1 MINFCRLFFQP
12 CLNRMLSPAQ
22 TGKPIAASLIVGA
35 FATLGVLSGVG
46 SDLSGRSS
54 ELVFSSA
61 AYAQA
66 VSNNE
71 LANYARAVLVME
83 PVRQTAF
90 NEIKK
95 IIRSGNIPP
104 IVCHRPQSLNA
115 LPRNARKIA
124 VNYCNRSKEI
134 VESNGLTINR
144 FNAITV
150 NLQNDPNLKRRIHNE
165 LLRIQNP

>member
-1 MINFCRLFFQP
+1 
-12 CLNRMLSPAQ
+12 MLLQSQ
-22 TGKPIAASLIVGA
+22 MGKPLAASLIVGT
-35 FATLGVLSGVG
+35 FTTLGVLSGVAP
-46 SDLSGRSS
+46 DLSGSS
-54 ELVFSSA
+54 KLVSNSA

-66 VSNNE
+66 VTNTE
-71 LANYARAVLVME
+71 LTNYARAVLVME

-90 NEIKK
+90 TEIKQ
-95 IIRSGNIPP
+95 IIRGDVPP

-124 VNYCNRSKEI
+124 VNYCNRSKQI

-150 NLQNDPNLKRRIHNE
+150 NLQNNSSLKRRIHNE
-165 LLRIQNP
+165 LIRIQNP